1 MAGPASRLHTSALAS
16 RSLAFSPT
24 RHVASP
30 GHPGFNS
37 FAHRSIGR
45 QANSASFSPAKKD
58 QSLRKSL
65 QIVAARTESADLP
78 LGDTV
83 PDFELLEPLTGELR
97 HLQHTSGSKGTLIVF
112 MCNHCPFVIHLRDA
126 LVQLAKDIKPH
137 GIETIGI
144 SSNSVITHP
153 QDGPDKMAEDAH
165 NFGYPFTYLYDESQE
180 VARAYKAA
188 CTPEFYLAD
197 GNLKLFYHGQ
207 FDKSRPSN
215 DVFVTGDDVR
225 NAVDSLL
232 KGEALLQPVHPSMGC
247 GIKWHPAKQVA

>member
-1 MAGPASRLHTSALAS
+1 MARPGSLLHTNVLAS
-16 RSLAFSPT
+16 RSLAFSPN
-24 RHVASP
+24 RRGPQGLISSARR
-30 GHPGFNS
+30 S
-37 FAHRSIGR
+37 FGR
-45 QANSASFSPAKKD
+45 QANSASFSPVKKNK
-58 QSLRKSL
+58 SLRKSL

-78 LGDTV
+78 LGDTL
-83 PDFELLEPLTGELR
+83 PDFQLFEPLTGELR

-153 QDGPDKMAEDAH
+153 QDGPDKMAEDAQ
-165 NFGYPFTYLYDESQE
+165 NFGYPFRYLYDESQE
-180 VARAYKAA
+180 VAQAYKAA

-197 GNLKLFYHGQ
+197 ANLKLFYHGQ

-215 DVFVTGDDVR
+215 DQSVTGDDVR
-225 NAVDSLL
+225 SAVNSLL
-232 KGEALLQPVHPSMGC
+232 KGEALMQPVRPSMGC